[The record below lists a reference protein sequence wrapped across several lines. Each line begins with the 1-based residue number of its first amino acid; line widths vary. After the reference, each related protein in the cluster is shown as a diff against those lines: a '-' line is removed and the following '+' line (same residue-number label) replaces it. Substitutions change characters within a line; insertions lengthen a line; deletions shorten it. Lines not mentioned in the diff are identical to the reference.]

1 MSIFREPDKLL
12 ANDIYI
18 ALLELNFTPMIL
30 LKLLSLRVQLSNR
43 TKIEVIKS
51 KKMNPRF
58 LMSLLR

>member
-30 LKLLSLRVQLSNR
+30 LKLLSLRVQLSKR

-58 LMSLLR
+58 LISLLR

>member
-30 LKLLSLRVQLSNR
+30 LKLLSLRVQLSKR